1 MGELFNLKDYQQ
13 DVLDDLALYIRTL
26 NQSADLSSAFARYWK
41 VKAAANNIDIH
52 YHDDVTGVPNVTI
65 KVPTAGGKTF
75 IACNALRTIFDELP
89 NRELGKV
96 VVWFVPS
103 DTILSQT
110 FANLSNKEHPYRQK
124 LDSLFNNRVC
134 VVDKSMALLG
144 NGISPSDIFGQLTV
158 FVLSVQSFI
167 ERVQRNHTDKSY
179 LNNPLAYRE
188 NGNLEGYVKQLDA
201 YYKSEII
208 IDSADESSL
217 IRYIAMLN
225 PVTVID
231 ESHNF
236 TSDLRVDTLK
246 NIHPSFI
253 FDLTATPRE
262 NSNIISYVDA
272 GRLKKEN
279 MVKLPVIV
287 YNNHNKVDVISNAII
302 LRRQLEEKAHQM
314 QQAGGSYVRPIVLF
328 QAEPRTSDDTQT
340 YEKIKKAL
348 LDSGIPEKEVKI
360 KTANVNEL
368 KGVDLMS
375 EDCPVRYIITVNALK
390 EGWDCPFAYILA
402 TIANRTSKI
411 DVEQIIGRILRQ
423 PYTKRFDDEMLNMSY
438 VLTCGENF
446 NETVE
451 EVVKGLNH
459 SGYSRRDYRKVDTF
473 NMQKQIAE
481 HGNCAQSD
489 LLGNS
494 EQRAAQTDEA
504 NDPIGDIDISQIKD
518 AVSTS
523 LSDNVPIQEIS
534 QLAQTQGEDYLQQM
548 NQESENKQ
556 NLPPTMSN
564 APQYKIREVFKE
576 VVDSI
581 ELPNF
586 SVHVSESD
594 LFSAAAS
601 ELQAPLSRKFL
612 LKGFALAKKDKEIS
626 FDLNLEARAL
636 DIENR
641 GRGETSI
648 VATTLNKYQQQALLS
663 VMSAG
668 SHETKLATI
677 TNNVVN
683 MLSKDDEVGAKDL
696 KDYVNSVLEPKS
708 DAELMR
714 MANIL
719 PSVSERF
726 RIKIKRLKNDY
737 ARQRFQDVYNDGT
750 LSVRPDYYFPTTI
763 SCVSQ
768 AIYPKG
774 LYEVED
780 GNMDNFEKRVID
792 KIANLD
798 NVLFWHRNPSRI
810 GFKINGYV
818 NNHYP
823 DFIVVT
829 KKRNVILVETKGR
842 QLDGSDSEYKI
853 EIGRKWDAL
862 AGHQYHYFM
871 VFPDDAKDPLK
882 DAMAE
887 SKLIS
892 LLHNM

>member
-26 NQSADLSSAFARYWK
+26 NQSANLSSAFARYWK
-41 VKAAANNIDIH
+41 DKAAANDIDIH

-124 LDSLFNNRVC
+124 LDTLFNNRVC

-144 NGISPSDIFGQLTV
+144 NGISPSDISSQLTV

-167 ERVQRNHTDKSY
+167 ERVQRNHRDKSY
-179 LNNPLAYRE
+179 LNDSLVYRE
-188 NGNLEGYVKQLDA
+188 NGNLEGYVKQLEA
-201 YYKSEII
+201 YYKSEIN

-217 IRYIAMLN
+217 IRYIAMLH
-225 PVTVID
+225 PVTIID

-287 YNNHNKVDVISNAII
+287 YNNHNKVDVISNAIV
-302 LRRQLEEKAHQM
+302 LRRQLEEKAKRT
-314 QQAGGSYVRPIVLF
+314 GLTIGSYVRPIVLF

-340 YEKIKKAL
+340 YEKIKKML

-402 TIANRTSKI
+402 TIVNRTSKI

-423 PYTKRFDDEMLNMSY
+423 PHTKRFDDEMLNMSY

-459 SGYSRRDYRKVDTF
+459 SGYSRRDYRKVDTL

-481 HGNCAQSD
+481 HGNFAQSD
-489 LLGNS
+489 LFGDS
-494 EQRAAQTDEA
+494 EQGAAQTDEA
-504 NDPIGDIDISQIKD
+504 NDPTGDIDISQIKD

-523 LSDNVPIQEIS
+523 LSDNVSIQEIS
-534 QLAQTQGEDYLQQM
+534 QLAQAQGEDYRQQM
-548 NQESENKQ
+548 NQENTQ

-564 APQYKIREVFKE
+564 APQYEIREEFKK

-586 SVHVSESD
+586 SVPVSESD

-601 ELQAPLSRKFL
+601 DLQAPLSRKFL
-612 LKGFALAKKDKEIS
+612 LEGFTLAKKDKEIS

-641 GRGETSI
+641 GKGESSI

-677 TNNVVN
+677 TNNVFN

-696 KDYVNSVLEPKS
+696 KDYINSVLKTKS

-737 ARQRFQDVYNDGT
+737 ARQRFQDVYDDGT
-750 LSVRPDYYFPTTI
+750 LSVRPDYHSRLPFVCLASYI
-763 SCVSQ
+763 S
-768 AIYPKG
+768 KG
-774 LYEVED
+774 FVR
-780 GNMDNFEKRVID
+780 G
-792 KIANLD
+792 
-798 NVLFWHRNPSRI
+798 
-810 GFKINGYV
+810 
-818 NNHYP
+818 
-823 DFIVVT
+823 
-829 KKRNVILVETKGR
+829 
-842 QLDGSDSEYKI
+842 
-853 EIGRKWDAL
+853 
-862 AGHQYHYFM
+862 
-871 VFPDDAKDPLK
+871 
-882 DAMAE
+882 
-887 SKLIS
+887 
-892 LLHNM
+892 

>member
-1 MGELFNLKDYQQ
+1 M
-13 DVLDDLALYIRTL
+13 
-26 NQSADLSSAFARYWK
+26 
-41 VKAAANNIDIH
+41 
-52 YHDDVTGVPNVTI
+52 
-65 KVPTAGGKTF
+65 
-75 IACNALRTIFDELP
+75 
-89 NRELGKV
+89 
-96 VVWFVPS
+96 
-103 DTILSQT
+103 
-110 FANLSNKEHPYRQK
+110 
-124 LDSLFNNRVC
+124 
-134 VVDKSMALLG
+134 
-144 NGISPSDIFGQLTV
+144 
-158 FVLSVQSFI
+158 
-167 ERVQRNHTDKSY
+167 
-179 LNNPLAYRE
+179 
-188 NGNLEGYVKQLDA
+188 
-201 YYKSEII
+201 
-208 IDSADESSL
+208 
-217 IRYIAMLN
+217 
-225 PVTVID
+225 
-231 ESHNF
+231 
-236 TSDLRVDTLK
+236 
-246 NIHPSFI
+246 
-253 FDLTATPRE
+253 
-262 NSNIISYVDA
+262 
-272 GRLKKEN
+272 
-279 MVKLPVIV
+279 
-287 YNNHNKVDVISNAII
+287 
-302 LRRQLEEKAHQM
+302 
-314 QQAGGSYVRPIVLF
+314 
-328 QAEPRTSDDTQT
+328 
-340 YEKIKKAL
+340 
-348 LDSGIPEKEVKI
+348 
-360 KTANVNEL
+360 
-368 KGVDLMS
+368 
-375 EDCPVRYIITVNALK
+375 
-390 EGWDCPFAYILA
+390 
-402 TIANRTSKI
+402 
-411 DVEQIIGRILRQ
+411 EQIIGRILRQ
-423 PYTKRFDDEMLNMSY
+423 PHTKRFDDEMLNMSY

-481 HGNCAQSD
+481 HGNYAQSD
-489 LLGNS
+489 LFGDS

-504 NDPIGDIDISQIKD
+504 NDSTGDIDISQIKD

-523 LSDNVPIQEIS
+523 LSDNMPIQEIS
-534 QLAQTQGEDYLQQM
+534 QLAQAQGEDYRQQM
-548 NQESENKQ
+548 NQENIQ
-556 NLPPTMSN
+556 NLPPTMSTV
-564 APQYKIREVFKE
+564 PQYEIREEFKK

-586 SVHVSESD
+586 SVPVNESD

-612 LKGFALAKKDKEIS
+612 LEGFTLANKDKEIS

-641 GRGETSI
+641 GKGESSI

-683 MLSKDDEVGAKDL
+683 MLSKDDEVGSRDL
-696 KDYVNSVLEPKS
+696 KDYINSVLKTKS

-737 ARQRFQDVYNDGT
+737 ARQRFQDVYDDGT
-750 LSVRPDYYFPTTI
+750 LSVRPNYHFPTTI